1 MIIIVNGE
9 KQLILAH
16 RSGLSQ
22 LTTQLQHSS
31 WNCYFHNL
39 RKKYKET
46 EKLKIIQNIYRKLK
60 VENNTEHFSSYLMN
74 YRKKRKKNECNM
86 KNKNF
91 ISSALRVIEIESQ
104 AVMSLSNQI
113 QPDFENLCKEII
125 KIKGKLILMGIGKSG
140 HIAQK
145 ISATLSSTGTSS
157 FFIHPTEAAHGDL
170 GMISKHDAIL
180 ILSNSGE
187 TKEIIEIL
195 SALKR
200 SAGNIFT
207 LTNNNQSTI
216 ARAGKINLVI
226 NADEEAC
233 PLDLAPT
240 SSTTIA
246 LVFGDALAIALLE
259 ARGFNKDD
267 FAKSHPA
274 GQLGKKLTIL
284 VQDLAVM
291 NEKAPIVN
299 QSTSLKEAL
308 KNCGKTV
315 TLLAEMEDLGA
326 HAKSVKL
333 RLKEP

>member
-1 MIIIVNGE
+1 
-9 KQLILAH
+9 
-16 RSGLSQ
+16 
-22 LTTQLQHSS
+22 
-31 WNCYFHNL
+31 
-39 RKKYKET
+39 
-46 EKLKIIQNIYRKLK
+46 
-60 VENNTEHFSSYLMN
+60 
-74 YRKKRKKNECNM
+74 M

-170 GMISKHDAIL
+170 GMVSKHDAIL

-291 NEKAPIVN
+291 NKKAPIVN

-308 KNCGKTV
+308 MVVTEKKLGV
-315 TLLAEMEDLGA
+315 TLVSNENKVVGIFTDGDLRRCLNNEVDLKNTPIKDVMTTNFKSIKSDALAIDAAEIMEKNKIFSLVVNPKIN
-326 HAKSVKL
+326 KSKSIGIITMHQL
-333 RLKEP
+333 LEAGII

>member
-1 MIIIVNGE
+1 
-9 KQLILAH
+9 
-16 RSGLSQ
+16 
-22 LTTQLQHSS
+22 
-31 WNCYFHNL
+31 
-39 RKKYKET
+39 
-46 EKLKIIQNIYRKLK
+46 
-60 VENNTEHFSSYLMN
+60 
-74 YRKKRKKNECNM
+74 M

-91 ISSALRVIEIESQ
+91 TSSALRVIEIESR
-104 AVMSLSNQI
+104 AVMSLSKQI
-113 QPDFENLCKEII
+113 QPDFENLCKEIL

-170 GMISKHDAIL
+170 GMISKQDAIL

-200 SAGNIFT
+200 STVNIFT
-207 LTNNNQSTI
+207 LTNNNQSSI
-216 ARAGKINLVI
+216 ARAGKVNLVI

-259 ARGFNKDD
+259 ARGFSKDD

-274 GQLGKKLTIL
+274 GQLGKKLTML

-291 NEKAPIVN
+291 NEKVPIVS
-299 QSTSLKEAL
+299 QASSLKEAL
-308 KNCGKTV
+308 MVVTEKKLGV
-315 TLLAEMEDLGA
+315 TLVSNENKVVGIFTDGDLRRCLNNEVDLKNTPIKDVMTTNFISIKSNALAIDAAEIMEKNKIFSLVVNPTIS
-326 HAKSVKL
+326 KSKSIGVITMHQL
-333 RLKEP
+333 LEAGII

>member
-1 MIIIVNGE
+1 
-9 KQLILAH
+9 
-16 RSGLSQ
+16 
-22 LTTQLQHSS
+22 
-31 WNCYFHNL
+31 
-39 RKKYKET
+39 
-46 EKLKIIQNIYRKLK
+46 
-60 VENNTEHFSSYLMN
+60 
-74 YRKKRKKNECNM
+74 M

-104 AVMSLSNQI
+104 AVMSLSKQI

-170 GMISKHDAIL
+170 GMVSKHDAIL

-308 KNCGKTV
+308 MVVTEKKLGV
-315 TLLAEMEDLGA
+315 TLVSNENKVVGIFTDGDLRRCLNNEVDLKNTPIKDVMTTNFISIKSNALAIDAAEIMEKNKIFSLVVNPTIS
-326 HAKSVKL
+326 KSKSIGVITMHQL
-333 RLKEP
+333 LEAGII

>member
-1 MIIIVNGE
+1 
-9 KQLILAH
+9 
-16 RSGLSQ
+16 
-22 LTTQLQHSS
+22 
-31 WNCYFHNL
+31 
-39 RKKYKET
+39 
-46 EKLKIIQNIYRKLK
+46 
-60 VENNTEHFSSYLMN
+60 
-74 YRKKRKKNECNM
+74 M

-91 ISSALRVIEIESQ
+91 TSSALRVIEIESR
-104 AVMSLSNQI
+104 AVMSLSKQI
-113 QPDFENLCKEII
+113 QPDFENLCKEIL

-170 GMISKHDAIL
+170 GMISKQDAIL

-200 SAGNIFT
+200 STVNIFT
-207 LTNNNQSTI
+207 LTNNNQSSI
-216 ARAGKINLVI
+216 ARAGKVNLVI

-259 ARGFNKDD
+259 ARGFSKDD

-274 GQLGKKLTIL
+274 GQLGKKLTML

-291 NEKAPIVN
+291 NEKVPIVS
-299 QSTSLKEAL
+299 QASSLKEAL
-308 KNCGKTV
+308 MVVTEKKLGV
-315 TLLAEMEDLGA
+315 TLVSNENKVVGIFTDGDLRRCLNNEVDLKTTPIKDVMTTNFKSIKSDALAIDAAEIMEKNKIFSLVVNPTIS
-326 HAKSVKL
+326 KSKSIGVITMHQL
-333 RLKEP
+333 LEAGII

>member
-1 MIIIVNGE
+1 
-9 KQLILAH
+9 
-16 RSGLSQ
+16 
-22 LTTQLQHSS
+22 
-31 WNCYFHNL
+31 
-39 RKKYKET
+39 
-46 EKLKIIQNIYRKLK
+46 
-60 VENNTEHFSSYLMN
+60 
-74 YRKKRKKNECNM
+74 M

-104 AVMSLSNQI
+104 AVMSLSKQI
-113 QPDFENLCKEII
+113 QPDFENLCKEIL

-170 GMISKHDAIL
+170 GMISKQDAIL

-200 SAGNIFT
+200 STGNIFT

-216 ARAGKINLVI
+216 ARAGKVNLVI

-308 KNCGKTV
+308 MVVTEKKLGV
-315 TLLAEMEDLGA
+315 TLVSNENKVVGIFTDGDLRRCLNNEVDLKNTPIKDVMTTNFISIKSNALAIDAAEIMEKNKIFSLVVNPKIN
-326 HAKSVKL
+326 KSKSIGIITMHQL
-333 RLKEP
+333 LEAGII